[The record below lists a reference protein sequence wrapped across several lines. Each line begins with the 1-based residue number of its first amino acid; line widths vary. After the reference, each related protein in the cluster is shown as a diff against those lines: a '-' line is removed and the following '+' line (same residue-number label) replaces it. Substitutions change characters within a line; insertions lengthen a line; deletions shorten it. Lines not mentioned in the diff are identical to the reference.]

1 MGDAVIVSAGRTAIG
16 SARKGS
22 LLSLDAFDLGK
33 LAIEEALKRSG
44 IPTDEI
50 DDIVLGE
57 VLQGGGDIAR
67 YAAIELGM
75 IEVPGVAHNR
85 HCASGMAA
93 VQTAAAS
100 IKAGMDTVV
109 IAGGTESISRSP
121 QVFKKLPGQF
131 GGVQQWLSPS
141 HRETPDAP
149 AMDMSIT
156 VGWNTAQKANVTREE
171 QDNWAY
177 HSHMRAIAAT
187 DEGRLKDE
195 IFAVEVPAGKGETR
209 IFDVDEHPRRDT
221 TMEKLASLPALHPEI
236 PGFSIT
242 AGNSSGLNDGSCA
255 MVICD
260 SEYAKAHGLKP
271 LAIIKSWA
279 SAGVAPADTGL
290 GPTVAI
296 PKALSRRPRG
306 QGHRPRRDQRGVRID
321 GRRFEPDPRLRS
333 RHRERERERLQPRSP
348 GCLHR
353 RAHDHDAHVR
363 ARTPGR
369 RQRGRQHVCRR
380 RHGFG
385 DRHRGSARL
394 SEREA
399 PAGERRSMAPQSV
412 RVAAVQAAPVYL
424 DRDATVEKAV
434 ALIDEAAALGA
445 QLIVFGEVFV
455 PGYPDW
461 TWRTSPW
468 SDAAL
473 FGRLLDQAVV
483 VPSPATERLGD
494 AA

>member
-16 SARKGS
+16 SARRGS

-171 QDNWAY
+171 QDDWAY

-221 TMEKLASLPALHPEI
+221 TREKLASLPPLHPEI

-255 MVICD
+255 MVVCD

-279 SAGVAPADTGL
+279 SAGVPPAETGL

-296 PKALSRRPRG
+296 PKALARAGLEVKDIDLVEINEAFASMAVASSRILG
-306 QGHRPRRDQRGVRID
+306 FDHEIVNVNGSGCSLGHPVACTGARMITTLTYEL
-321 GRRFEPDPRLRS
+321 GRRGGGNAVAS
-333 RHRERERERLQPRSP
+333 MCA
-348 GCLHR
+348 G
-353 RAHDHDAHVR
+353 
-363 ARTPGR
+363 G
-369 RQRGRQHVCRR
+369 GM
-380 RHGFG
+380 
-385 DRHRGSARL
+385 GSATVIEVL
-394 SEREA
+394 
-399 PAGERRSMAPQSV
+399 PA
-412 RVAAVQAAPVYL
+412 
-424 DRDATVEKAV
+424 
-434 ALIDEAAALGA
+434 
-445 QLIVFGEVFV
+445 
-455 PGYPDW
+455 
-461 TWRTSPW
+461 
-468 SDAAL
+468 
-473 FGRLLDQAVV
+473 
-483 VPSPATERLGD
+483 
-494 AA
+494 